1 LLGAGPPSSCSGNQ
15 QRRHRRGAVE
25 VGTAFAHHAYR
36 LFLERARE
44 RRPGL
49 VPDADT
55 EAAVLNICGQG

>member
-1 LLGAGPPSSCSGNQ
+1 
-15 QRRHRRGAVE
+15 VE
-25 VGTAFAHHAYR
+25 VGTAFAQHAYR
-36 LFLERARE
+36 LFLECARE